1 MDFSLYHF
9 AHDPFTTTSESALLF
24 LSRGQEE
31 ALQALIYSIEG
42 RQGFCMILGES
53 GLGKTTVLR
62 SYLEREDQK
71 NRLKIIYLTSF
82 NLSFLDIVKSICQRL
97 GISSK
102 TDSIKDILDGIDKTL
117 VSEYVRGKNIVIVL
131 DNVHDASIATLEK
144 LPLLSEIEIDKKK
157 LLQIVL
163 VGRPEFQQTLKRP
176 ELRELRRYLSH
187 CAMLSPLT
195 RLESVQYLQHRLA
208 RVAVQ
213 EEPIFTPRALQRLV
227 RYARGN
233 PRRLDQLCSEALV
246 AGVLQYQQPISVRIV
261 RDVISDFTRRGSA
274 PLGRWKLASCI
285 GALLFAVLLC
295 SVLAARWGSWWPD
308 VRQAF
313 LQPQVSRPL
322 EAGRLAAIPAQG
334 TVMPE
339 ETESSTL
346 AAQEAATLERV
357 PPWSAAVPTVAFPEV
372 PAIPAAPPPRGAS
385 RETPRP
391 LAAGE
396 PARALEGSSPH
407 AEQEREAFGKTV
419 KLADTSVICVTPR
432 VAGERGKDIV
442 LMDYRGLTRT
452 KLVADG
458 ALNLSPILSPDGTKL
473 AYTSYREG
481 SPTIYLHDLRTAQEE
496 RVPLPPGLVLPGSW
510 SPDGHYLALS
520 KSIDGNSD
528 IFLYDVQRKHL
539 RRLTT
544 HTDIDILPSFA
555 PDSTRLVFTSRRDGP
570 SQIYLT
576 DVHGRPPVRLT
587 TEGPYNTS
595 AVWSPHADTIA
606 FIGRTQAEQTLA
618 LYTMRADGTD
628 LRRVTDGDVADETP
642 MWAPD
647 GRFLM
652 YTRGRDGVRERRL
665 VRADGQEDRAIS
677 GLDSLCQSPQWVV
690 LQ

>member
-9 AHDPFTTTSESALLF
+9 AHDPFTTTSEPALLF

-31 ALQALIYSIEG
+31 ALQTLIYSIEG

-53 GLGKTTVLR
+53 GMGKTTVLR

-71 NRLKIIYLTSF
+71 HRLKIIYLSGF
-82 NLSFLDIVKSICQRL
+82 NLAFLDIVEGVRQRL
-97 GISSK
+97 GISSN
-102 TDSIKDILDGIDKTL
+102 TNSIKDVLDKIGETL
-117 VSEYVRGKNIVIVL
+117 EIEYVKGKNVVIVL

-163 VGRPEFQQTLKRP
+163 LGRPEFQQTLKRP
-176 ELRELRRYLSH
+176 ELRELRRCLSH

-208 RVAVQ
+208 RAAVQ

-227 RYARGN
+227 KYARGS
-233 PRRLDQLCSEALV
+233 PRRLDQLCGEALV
-246 AGVLQYQQPISVRIV
+246 AGMLQYQHPISVRIV

-274 PLGRWKLASCI
+274 PLGRWKLASVI
-285 GALLFAVLLC
+285 GTLLFAVLLC
-295 SVLAARWGSWWPD
+295 GVLAERWRPWWPD

-313 LQPQVSRPL
+313 LQPQVSRPS
-322 EAGRLAAIPAQG
+322 EAGGLSAIPAPG

-346 AAQEAATLERV
+346 AVQEGTTLERIS
-357 PPWSAAVPTVAFPEV
+357 PWSAAVSVAAFPEV
-372 PAIPAAPPPRGAS
+372 PAIPAAPPPRDALF
-385 RETPRP
+385 ETLRP
-391 LAAGE
+391 LA
-396 PARALEGSSPH
+396 PAESARVLEGSSPQ
-407 AEQEREAFGKTV
+407 AEQEREMLGRQVA
-419 KLADTSVICVTPR
+419 LADTSVICVTPR
-432 VAGERGKDIV
+432 AAGERGKDIV
-442 LMDYRGLTRT
+442 LMDYRGLTKT

-458 ALNLSPILSPDGTKL
+458 ALNLSPILSPDGMRL
-473 AYTSYREG
+473 AYTSYRAG
-481 SPTIYLHDLRTAQEE
+481 SPAMYLHDLRTAQEE

-510 SPDGHYLALS
+510 SPDGRYLALS
-520 KSIDGNSD
+520 KSVDGNSD
-528 IFLYDVQRKHL
+528 IFLYDVQRQHL

-544 HTDIDILPSFA
+544 HMDIDILPSFA

-576 DVHGRPPVRLT
+576 DVHGRPPVQLT
-587 TEGPYNTS
+587 TVGSYNTS

-606 FIGRTQAEQTLA
+606 FIGRTQAEQPLA

-628 LRRVTDGDVADETP
+628 LRRITASDVADETP

-647 GRFLM
+647 GHFLM
-652 YTRGRDGVRERRL
+652 YTRGRNGGRERRM
-665 VRADGQEDRAIS
+665 VRVDGQEDRAMS
-677 GLDSLCQSPQWVV
+677 GPDSLCQSPQWVV

>member
-1 MDFSLYHF
+1 
-9 AHDPFTTTSESALLF
+9 
-24 LSRGQEE
+24 
-31 ALQALIYSIEG
+31 
-42 RQGFCMILGES
+42 
-53 GLGKTTVLR
+53 
-62 SYLEREDQK
+62 
-71 NRLKIIYLTSF
+71 
-82 NLSFLDIVKSICQRL
+82 LDN
-97 GISSK
+97 
-102 TDSIKDILDGIDKTL
+102 IDKTL
-117 VSEYVRGKNIVIVL
+117 ASEYVRGKNVVIVI
-131 DNVHDASIATLEK
+131 DNVHNAPIATLEK

-163 VGRPEFQQTLKRP
+163 VGRSEFQQTLKRP
-176 ELRELRRYLSH
+176 ELRDLRRYLSR

-208 RVAVQ
+208 RVAGQ
-213 EEPIFTPRALQRLV
+213 EEPVFTPRALQRLV
-227 RYARGN
+227 RFARGN
-233 PRRLDQLCSEALV
+233 PRQLDQLCSEALV
-246 AGVLQYQQPISVRIV
+246 AGALQYQQPISMRIV
-261 RDVISDFTRRGSA
+261 REVINDFTRRSSA

-285 GALLFAVLLC
+285 GALLLAVLLGG
-295 SVLAARWGSWWPD
+295 VLAARWGSLWPN

-313 LQPQVSRPL
+313 LQPQVARPL
-322 EAGRLAAIPAQG
+322 EAGSFSAVAEQG

-339 ETESSTL
+339 ETESATL
-346 AAQEAATLERV
+346 AVQETATLERV
-357 PPWSAAVPTVAFPEV
+357 PRLSATVPPATLPEV
-372 PAIPAAPPPRGAS
+372 PAIPAAPPPPEAFLDI
-385 RETPRP
+385 PKP
-391 LAAGE
+391 LAAGKPE
-396 PARALEGSSPH
+396 RAMEGASPQ
-407 AEQEREAFGKTV
+407 AEQERGAFGKTV
-419 KLADTSVICVTPR
+419 ELADTSVICVTPR
-432 VAGERGKDIV
+432 AAGERGKDIV

-458 ALNLSPILSPDGTKL
+458 ALNLSPILSPDGTRL

-496 RVPLPPGLVLPGSW
+496 RVPLPSGLVLPGSW
-510 SPDGHYLALS
+510 SPDGRYLALS

-606 FIGRTQAEQTLA
+606 FIGRMQAEQTLA

-628 LRRVTDGDVADETP
+628 LRRLTDGDVADETP

-652 YTRGRDGVRERRL
+652 YTRGRNGVRERRL
-665 VRADGQEDRAIS
+665 VRVDGKEDRTIS